1 MSRKCSSLPL
11 WIVTTSFAVALS
23 LPAQTFSP
31 WSKIENLG
39 PVVNSASSDSCH
51 FVTKSGL
58 SLYFASNRPGGMGD
72 LDLYV
77 SQRATTNDPWG
88 APKSLGPTMNS
99 NGKDHVPFITPDG
112 HTMIFAS
119 DRAGGLGLNDLYASF
134 RRNAA
139 DDFGWEAPVLIPELN
154 SAKDDWA
161 PWGFEDPTTG
171 RLTLYFNSDRPG
183 GVGGLDIYT
192 STLQA
197 DGKFSAPKLVPELST
212 SADDTM
218 PTIREDG
225 LELFLTSTRPGGLG
239 GIDIWTS
246 TRASTSD
253 PWSTPVNVGAPVN
266 TSFGEQRG
274 VTFGDATKLYFFSG
288 RSGGLGGSD
297 LYQATRTKT
306 TIIPVA
312 GSATGVNGEVF
323 RTSAQLSNTGDAEMS
338 GKLLFH
344 PAGVPAGNSD
354 PQIAYRLAS
363 FESQTLSDLMAS
375 FGVTGIG
382 SVEIVPDA
390 GPAPASVFR
399 IDNGGSVVVPAVDAE
414 SVLVTG
420 SRGAVTMPSDTNR
433 FRLNVGFLTLTTGV
447 TMTVSL
453 HESAGKLVRS
463 TTQSFP
469 PNYLVQMA
477 ASNLV
482 GGAVAA
488 DQSIVFTIDSGSVVV
503 FASTVANSGHASTLH
518 IVKPITN

>member
-1 MSRKCSSLPL
+1 MFRKCSPLPL
-11 WIVTTSFAVALS
+11 WMVIASFAVALS

-31 WSKIENLG
+31 WSKVENLG
-39 PVVNSASSDSCH
+39 PIVNSTSSDSCH
-51 FVTKSGL
+51 FVTRSGL

-161 PWGFEDPTTG
+161 PWGFEDPRTG

-239 GIDIWTS
+239 SLDIWTS

-253 PWSTPVNVGAPVN
+253 PWSTPVNLGAPVN
-266 TSFGEQRG
+266 TSGGEQRG
-274 VTFGDATKLYFFSG
+274 VTFGDATKLYFFST
-288 RSGGLGGSD
+288 RSGGVGGAD
-297 LYQATRTKT
+297 LYQATRTRT
-306 TIIPVA
+306 TIIPIA
-312 GSATGVNGEVF
+312 GSTTGAGGEAF
-323 RTSAQLSNTGDAEMS
+323 RTTAQLSNSGDAEIS
-338 GKLLFH
+338 GKLIFH
-344 PAGVPAGNSD
+344 PAGVPAANSD
-354 PQIAYRLAS
+354 PQITYRLGG
-363 FESQTLSDLMAS
+363 FESQAFPDLMAS

-399 IDNGGSVVVPAVDAE
+399 IDNGASVVVPAVDTE

-420 SRGAVTMPSDTNR
+420 SRGAVTMPSDTSR
-433 FRLNVGFLTLTTGV
+433 FRLNAGFRTLSDGV

-453 HESAGKLVRS
+453 YEATGKLVRTS
-463 TTQSFP
+463 TQSFP
-469 PNYLVQMA
+469 PNFLVQMPA
-477 ASNLV
+477 ATLA

-488 DQSIVFTIDSGSVVV
+488 NQSIVFTINSGSVVV

-518 IVKPITN
+518 LVKRIMN